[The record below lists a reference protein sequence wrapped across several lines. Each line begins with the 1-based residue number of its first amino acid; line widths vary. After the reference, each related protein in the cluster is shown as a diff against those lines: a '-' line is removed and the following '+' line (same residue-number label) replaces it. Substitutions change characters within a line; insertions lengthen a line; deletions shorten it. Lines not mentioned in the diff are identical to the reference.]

1 MAVAEM
7 CKLRL
12 AGLTVEKNSILNA
25 LAETGAAEIKEF
37 SLPSSLA
44 TEDGEDAAREIAE
57 RSARVETAIARLAS
71 AAENYAKG
79 NKEDLSFLKDGFDVS
94 YADFISAAE
103 GESDALDI
111 CARVE
116 EICAKSAAADG
127 NTARANAR
135 LKSLGCYL
143 PVKEKFSEFRDT
155 RYARVA
161 FGSVPAD
168 KLPEIENYVSGAEA
182 VTVQSWEAVNGACA
196 ILFAAHKKVE
206 SEAFAVLSA
215 AGFQRCPFT
224 GDMSAADVEKEC
236 RAEIAENKRIKREN
250 DAALFKLGKEIK
262 KLKVLSDYYA
272 FEAEKIAASGKM
284 PRTKAAFLLE
294 AYVPKD
300 AENSVS
306 SAINGVSEYTYFEF
320 APIEKD
326 EMPPTLMKNNK
337 VVRNFEFV
345 TNMYTPPN
353 YREFDPNAVM
363 AVFFSIFMGFIM
375 ADVGYGILM
384 TVGGFVMASRQK
396 RDSGMKR
403 LATVIG
409 IGGIFTI
416 IFGVLFG
423 SFFGFSDMPFLP
435 PALIKNINVMLAGSI
450 NLPLILLIALAMGI
464 VQLMA
469 SNACRA
475 YAEFR
480 EGRVIDGIFFGII
493 WVIFLGGLLAVVLG
507 FTDEFGMGYLVLPGG
522 ITCGASLLIAAVTAG
537 MHERGFGKFTKG
549 FGAVYGIINYF
560 SDILSYS
567 RLYGLML
574 SGAII
579 AQIVAENAWSLLTSG
594 NVAFIIIGAVVMIV
608 GHAFNL
614 AMGLLGA
621 YIHDARLQYIEFF
634 SRFYSGEGEL
644 FRPLGGEHKYIFVNN
659 R

>member
-1 MAVAEM
+1 MS
-7 CKLRL
+7 KLRL

-25 LAETGAAEIKEF
+25 LARTGAAEIKEF
-37 SLPSSLA
+37 TLPSVSA
-44 TEDGEDAAREIAE
+44 AEGGEEEYREIAE
-57 RSARVETAIARLAS
+57 KSARVETAIERLTA
-71 AAENYAKG
+71 AAENYAREEEK
-79 NKEDLSFLKDGFDVS
+79 DLSFLKDGFDVS
-94 YADFISAAE
+94 YADFISAAD
-103 GESDALDI
+103 GEAEALGI

-116 EICAKSAAADG
+116 AICAADAEAEG
-127 NTARANAR
+127 NIVRSNAR
-135 LKSLGCYL
+135 LKSLNCYL

-155 RYARVA
+155 KFARVA
-161 FGSVPAD
+161 FGSVSAE
-168 KLPEIENYVSGAEA
+168 KIPEIEGYVSGSEA
-182 VTVQSWEAVNGACA
+182 VTVQFWEAVNGVCA
-196 ILFAAHKKVE
+196 ILFAAHRNSE
-206 SEAFAVLSA
+206 SEAFAFLSA

-224 GDMSAADVEKEC
+224 GDVNAGDVEKEC
-236 RAEIAENKRIKREN
+236 RAEIGENEKIKREN
-250 DAALFKLGKEIK
+250 AAALYALSVEIK

-272 FEAEKIAASGKM
+272 FEAEKISASGKM

-294 AYVPKD
+294 AYVP
-300 AENSVS
+300 AEAQNDVS
-306 SAINGVSEYTYFEF
+306 SAINGVYDNLFYEF
-320 APIEKD
+320 AEVDKD

-337 VVRNFEFV
+337 VVKNFEFV

-363 AVFFSIFMGFIM
+363 AIFFSIFMGFIM
-375 ADVGYGILM
+375 ADVGYGLIM
-384 TVGGFVMASRQK
+384 TIGGFIMAFRQT
-396 RDSGMKR
+396 RDTGMKR

-409 IGGIFTI
+409 IGGVFTI
-416 IFGVLFG
+416 IFGLLFG
-423 SFFGFSDMPFLP
+423 SFFGFSNLPFMPP
-435 PALIKNINVMLAGSI
+435 PLIENVNVMLAGSI

-480 EGRVIDGIFFGII
+480 EGRVVDGIFFGII

-507 FTDEFGMGYLVLPGG
+507 FTDEFNMGYLVLPGG
-522 ITCGASLLIAAVTAG
+522 ITCGASLLVAAVTAG

-579 AQIVAENAWSLLTSG
+579 AQIVADNSWSLLTSG
-594 NVAFIIIGAVVMIV
+594 NVAFIIIGLVVMVV

-644 FRPLGGEHKYIFVNN
+644 FRPLGGEHKYVFVND
-659 R
+659 